1 MIRIIRALKIFQ
13 VAAHA
18 SGAGDVVVVVDVA
31 LRALHAG
38 VGPGQGESGG
48 RVIELGRHPGGAV
61 VALIASL

>member
-1 MIRIIRALKIFQ
+1 MIRIIRALKIFH
-13 VAAHA
+13 VAAYA
-18 SGAGDVVVVVDVA
+18 SGDGDVVVIIDVA

-38 VGPGQGESGG
+38 VGTGQGKSRG